1 MRKATLLLATLAL
14 IFPASV
20 RSDQPNANPRYVF
33 EVSLADTLPIQL
45 SPRIHLLAPKNRD
58 LVMCFDCMRDLEPAS
73 FTFSLDQ
80 DDWTLVPICAKP
92 FAVCF
97 N

>member
-20 RSDQPNANPRYVF
+20 RSDQPNANPGYVF

-45 SPRIHLLAPKNRD
+45 SPRIHLLAPKNRY
-58 LVMCFDCMRDLEPAS
+58 LVTCFDCMPDLEPFA
-73 FTFSLDQ
+73 FSLDQ
-80 DDWTLVPICAKP
+80 DAWTLVPICSEP
-92 FAVCF
+92 FLVCF
-97 N
+97 D